1 MSDDRFLGLDLDLG
15 FVADDEGR
23 TFAHPF
29 SRVDLQA
36 RRRVDVAPQASDLA
50 TVRGRA
56 NLVQSLLLRLKTER
70 GELAELGH
78 PGYGS
83 NHHRLVGE
91 PNTEGN
97 RNLVK
102 LYVLECLRQE
112 PRLERV
118 LRIDVRPGPGRQNR
132 DKVDIDL
139 ELKLK
144 GVPDPLILVV
154 PFSFEGPLE

>member
-1 MSDDRFLGLDLDLG
+1 MTDDRFLGLDLDLG
-15 FVADDEGR
+15 FIADDEGR
-23 TFAHPF
+23 TFAQPY

-36 RRRVDVAPQASDLA
+36 RRRVEVAPRADDLG

-56 NLVQSLLLRLKTER
+56 NLVQSLILRLKTER
-70 GELAELGH
+70 GEVAGLGH
-78 PGYGS
+78 PTYGS
-83 NHHRLVGE
+83 NHHQLVGE

-97 RNLVK
+97 RNLIK

-118 LRIDVRPGPGRQNR
+118 VRIDVRPAPGRQHR

-154 PFSFEGPLE
+154 PFSFEGPLA